1 LLLCNDK
8 AVLGPWVNSKRLNVF
23 TGAVVW
29 VLVML
34 SIILTASVM
43 YPNISGAAILETLG
57 GGTALALVGY
67 AITLMLRERRRDGAS
82 AEPGLA
88 ASAHSKY
95 SRESWRM
102 PPLDTLPPPNLSL
115 TKRIWM
121 GVLRGYLVV
130 AVGLVV
136 VKVVQMVF
144 FA

>member
-1 LLLCNDK
+1 
-8 AVLGPWVNSKRLNVF
+8 
-23 TGAVVW
+23 
-29 VLVML
+29 
-34 SIILTASVM
+34 M
-43 YPNISGAAILETLG
+43 YPDISGAAILETLG
-57 GGTALALVGY
+57 GGTALALAGY

-82 AEPGLA
+82 AESGLAA
-88 ASAHSKY
+88 ASAHSKH

-102 PPLDTLPPPNLSL
+102 PPLDTLPAPNLSL

-121 GVLRGYLVV
+121 GVLRAYLVV